1 MLFSRRLGK
10 VLLLLSLPA
19 LLLLYHNQA
28 VNWHFHL
35 LKDGSVVKHAHPYSS
50 DTPASTPFQ
59 KHHHGEFEMFVLT
72 QLSQIVTLLVAVLL
86 IAGLFLQKS
95 TFIQAPWQ
103 TVFVQSVCRS
113 TLSLRGPPVV
123 NS

>member
-1 MLFSRRLGK
+1 MPLFRQLSK

-28 VNWHFHL
+28 VNWHYHQ

-50 DTPASTPFQ
+50 DAHSTTPFQ
-59 KHHHGEFEMFVLT
+59 KHHHGDFELFVLS
-72 QLSQIVTLLVAVLL
+72 QLSQIVTLLVVALL
-86 IAGLFLQKS
+86 LAGLIQQNR
-95 TFIQAPWQ
+95 TFKQPLAQ
-103 TVFVQSVCRS
+103 VVFVQTACQSS
-113 TLSLRGPPVV
+113 LTLRGPPAV